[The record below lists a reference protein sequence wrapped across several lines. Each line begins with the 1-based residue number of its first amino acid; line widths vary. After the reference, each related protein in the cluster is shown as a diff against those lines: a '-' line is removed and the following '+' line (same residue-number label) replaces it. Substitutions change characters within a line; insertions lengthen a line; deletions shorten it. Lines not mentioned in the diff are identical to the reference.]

1 MQGKKIIHSKD
12 SPMKALLSLII
23 ILFSIVICSHPLGAQ
38 PYITESDVPAEG
50 GFRAVLLL
58 RGLEHP
64 WGMAWLPNGD
74 IIVTERPG
82 RLRRVRDGQLASG
95 KIAGVPEVFDSGQ
108 GGLLDVSLHPRFEE
122 NRRVYFTYAH
132 GNTIA
137 NRTRVATAVFNGYRL
152 KDWQVIFE
160 VANKKFG
167 GQHFGSRL
175 LWLPDETLLVS
186 IGDGGNPPVRL
197 EGDWI
202 RKQAQNR
209 RSHLGKI
216 LRFKDDGSV
225 PPNNPFVNSAGLQ
238 PTIWSYGHRN
248 IQGLAYDPL
257 RSMVWASEHGAL
269 GGDELNLIR
278 AGRNYGWPTVTF
290 SREYFDGSKI
300 SSQTSKPSMVDPHVV
315 WMTAIAPS
323 GLLVYTGSQFEQW
336 RGDVFVGGLKS
347 QDIRRINLNE
357 GGQVVA
363 QSALRIGQRVRDVRQ
378 GPDGLLYVLTDES
391 NGSLIRLEPADAKES
406 PRSP

>member
-1 MQGKKIIHSKD
+1 
-12 SPMKALLSLII
+12 MKTRLNLII
-23 ILFSIVICSHPLGAQ
+23 IIFSVLICSNPLLAQ
-38 PYITESDVPAEG
+38 PYITQSDVPAER
-50 GFRAVLLL
+50 GFRAVSLVH
-58 RGLEHP
+58 GLEHP
-64 WGMAWLPNGD
+64 WSMCWLPNGD

-82 RLRRVRDGQLASG
+82 RLRRVRDGQLASDAIG
-95 KIAGVPEVFDSGQ
+95 GVPDVFDSGQ
-108 GGLLDVSLHPRFEE
+108 GGLLDVSLHPRFKE

-132 GNTIA
+132 GSTIA
-137 NRTRVATAVFNGYRL
+137 NRTRVATAVLNGDRL
-152 KDWQVIFE
+152 ENWKVIFE
-160 VANKKFG
+160 VTATKVG

-175 LWLPDETLLVS
+175 LWLPDGTLLVS

-216 LRFKDDGSV
+216 LRLKDNGSI
-225 PPNNPFVNSAGLQ
+225 PPDNPFASSADAQ

-257 RSMVWASEHGAL
+257 RSVVWASEHGAL
-269 GGDELNLIR
+269 GGDELNLIQ
-278 AGRNYGWPTVTF
+278 AGSNYGWPAVTF

-300 SSQTSKPSMVDPHVV
+300 SPHTTKPGMVDPVAV

-323 GLLVYTGSQFEQW
+323 GLVVYSGTQFERWQ
-336 RGDVFVGGLKS
+336 GDIFAGGLKS
-347 QDIRRINLNE
+347 QDIRRIDMNE
-357 GGQVVA
+357 AGQVVG

-391 NGSLIRLEPADAKES
+391 NGSLIRLEPVSDKES
-406 PRSP
+406 PSSP

>member
-1 MQGKKIIHSKD
+1 
-12 SPMKALLSLII
+12 MKRRFIFSI
-23 ILFSIVICSHPLGAQ
+23 ILLFLAIYSDCLLAK
-38 PYITESDVPAEG
+38 PYTTQNDVPAER
-50 GFRAVLLL
+50 GFRAVSLL

-64 WGMAWLPNGD
+64 WSMAWLPNGD
-74 IIVTERPG
+74 ILITERPG

-95 KIAGVPEVFDSGQ
+95 SIAGVPKVFDSGQ
-108 GGLLDVSLHPRFEE
+108 GGLLDLSLHPRFEE
-122 NRRVYFTYAH
+122 NRQVYFTYAH

-137 NRTRVATAVFNGYRL
+137 NRTRLATAVLNGNRL
-152 KDWQVIFE
+152 ENWQVIFE
-160 VANKKFG
+160 VATSKVG

-197 EGDWI
+197 DGDWI

-225 PPNNPFVNSAGLQ
+225 APGNPFVNSADVQ

-248 IQGLAYDPL
+248 IQGLAYDPM

-269 GGDELNLIR
+269 GGDELNLIQ
-278 AGRNYGWPTVTF
+278 AGRNYGWPAVTF

-300 SSQTSKPSMVDPHVV
+300 SPHTSKPGMVDPVVV

-323 GLLVYTGSQFEQW
+323 GLVVYSGTQFEQW
-336 RGDVFVGGLKS
+336 RGDLFVGGLKS
-347 QDIRRINLNE
+347 QDIRRIDLNE
-357 GGQVVA
+357 AGQVVA

-391 NGSLIRLEPADAKES
+391 NGSLIRLEPAGDKES
-406 PRSP
+406 PPSP